1 MLRDSPGMA
10 AKAHLSKNP
19 KLGSGADR
27 HGEGGYAVTVT
38 RSSLSH
44 SCLRGQRVLSRNFP
58 RPALFSMGLKW
69 WVGCLVHFTVLG
81 IKPRAEHAIGN

>member
-19 KLGSGADR
+19 KLGSVADR
-27 HGEGGYAVTVT
+27 HGEGGYAVTLT

-81 IKPRAEHAIGN
+81 DKTQS